1 MIRRFGAILC
11 ACSTI
16 IFCGSVVLGQE
27 LDEDTIKAEVLTAWN
42 AYIAAFSAGQTDV
55 VANRI
60 YSTPSFQVG
69 AQGTTT
75 RLTARDTKI
84 AFDEIHQS
92 LAAERYSHSET
103 DTATICVLNPNSA
116 LLTAHFTRY
125 RNDDSVLTKGAS
137 AYLFGKFDD
146 NWKIMSII
154 GNPKAKL
161 VDCD

>member
-11 ACSTI
+11 AYSAI
-16 IFCGSVVLGQE
+16 IFCSSVVLGQE
-27 LDEDTIKAEVLTAWN
+27 LDEDTVKKEVLTAWN

-60 YSTPSFQVG
+60 YSPPSFQVG
-69 AQGTTT
+69 PQGATA
-75 RLTARDTKI
+75 RLTARDTKVT
-84 AFDEIHQS
+84 FDEIHQS

-125 RNDDSVLTKGAS
+125 RNDNSVLTQGAS
-137 AYLFGKFDD
+137 AYVFAKFDGD
-146 NWKIMSII
+146 WRIMSII
-154 GNPKAKL
+154 ANPKAKL
-161 VDCD
+161 INCD

>member
-11 ACSTI
+11 AYSTI

-27 LDEDTIKAEVLTAWN
+27 FDEDTIKEEVLTAWN

-69 AQGTTT
+69 AQGVTT
-75 RLTARDTKI
+75 RLTARDTKV
-84 AFDEIHQS
+84 AFDEIHQY
-92 LAAERYSHSET
+92 LATERYSHSET
-103 DTATICVLNPNSA
+103 DTATICVLNSSSA

-125 RNDDSVLTKGAS
+125 RDDNSVLANGAS
-137 AYLFGKFDD
+137 AYFFGKFDD
-146 NWKIMSII
+146 DWRIMAII
-154 GNPKAKL
+154 GNPTAKL
-161 VDCD
+161 IDCD